1 MPTLIPDLLYHDGE
15 FRRGLAVSFSART
28 GRITQVGPA
37 AASKVGLAGADG
49 SGDGARI
56 HLRDRALL
64 PGFVNAH
71 SHAFQRLLRG
81 RAQWRPGG
89 TANDF
94 WSWRRAMYETVNA
107 ITPDELFEVSRF
119 CFIEMLAAGITS
131 VGEFHYVHRDAQGRP
146 YDNPA
151 ELAQR
156 VIAAAEDAGIRICLL
171 RVAYACGGVGEP
183 LMAEQ
188 RRFAT
193 PDLDDFLSATIDLA
207 HAAQERPLVTLGIA
221 PHSLRAVP
229 REWLR
234 PIHALAFGYALPFHI
249 HVSEQPAEV
258 TACLQAWG
266 KRPVEVLADEGVI
279 DEHLTAV
286 HATHLTFREVGLLGH
301 PGPTV
306 CACPTTERDLG
317 DGFLPALELVESGA
331 RLALGTD
338 SQTVIDLFED
348 MRLVEYHER
357 LRRLRRVVLAPDE
370 EGARNTVAP
379 RLLAMA
385 TAHGARALRSD
396 AGRIRPQA
404 PADLVAVDLN
414 HRALAG
420 WTDETLDA
428 CLALTAPA
436 AVVSDVWVGG
446 VQRIGAGRHRLDE
459 ESAAAFQA
467 VARRVMT

>member
-1 MPTLIPDLLYHDGE
+1 MPTLIPDLLYLDGE
-15 FRRGLAVSFSART
+15 FRRGLAVSFSTGT
-28 GRITQVGPA
+28 GRVSRVWPA
-37 AASKVGLAGADG
+37 DQAHAAGGGGTDGLP
-49 SGDGARI
+49 I

-64 PGFVNAH
+64 PGFVNTH

-89 TANDF
+89 GAVSDF
-94 WSWRRAMYETVNA
+94 WSWREAMYDAVLR
-107 ITPDELFEVSRF
+107 ITPDQLFDVSRF
-119 CFIEMLAAGITS
+119 CFIEMLAAGITC
-131 VGEFHYVHRDAQGRP
+131 VGEFHYVHRDPLGVA
-146 YDNPA
+146 YADPA
-151 ELAQR
+151 ELAHR
-156 VIAAAEDAGIRICLL
+156 VIAAAEEAGIRICLL
-171 RVAYACGGVGEP
+171 NVAYATGGVGEP
-183 LMAEQ
+183 LRPEQ

-193 PDLDDFLSATIDLA
+193 PDLDEFLRDTMDLA
-207 HAAQERPLVTLGIA
+207 HAIEHRPLVTLGLA

-229 REWLR
+229 RAWLK
-234 PIHALAFGYALPFHI
+234 PMHALAFGYAAPFHI

-266 KRPVEVLADEGVI
+266 QRPVEVLADEGVI

-286 HATHLTFREVGLLGH
+286 HATHLTFREVSLLGA

-317 DGFLPALELVESGA
+317 DGFLPALELIEAGA
-331 RLALGTD
+331 RLALGSD
-338 SQTVIDLFED
+338 SQTVIDPFED
-348 MRLVEYHER
+348 MRLIEYHER

-370 EGARNTVAP
+370 QGERNAVAP
-379 RLLAMA
+379 RLLEMA
-385 TAHGARALRSD
+385 ARAGARALRLR
-396 AGRIRPQA
+396 AGRIEA
-404 PADLVAVDLN
+404 DALADLIAIDLQ
-414 HRALAG
+414 HRSLAG

-446 VQRIGAGRHRLDE
+446 VQRIIGGRHRSDE

-467 VARRVMT
+467 VARRLRT